1 MSAWRR
7 EALQRLP
14 ECRQLIETADNPMA
28 LWIELHGACQDAYK
42 KQDEDLIRRF
52 YD

>member
-14 ECRQLIETADNPMA
+14 ECRQVIEPADNPMA
-28 LWIELHGACQDAYK
+28 LWIELQGNARMLT
-42 KQDEDLIRRF
+42 KQKMRI
-52 YD
+52 